1 MVHIVKVDAELIIN
15 PNPSTYK
22 MTRLF
27 KKPTSIQLIVAG
39 FLFLIFIGAF
49 LLTLPAASSSGYR
62 QSFLNALF
70 TASSAVTTTGLVVV
84 DTGSFYSRFGQM
96 IILAL
101 FQIGGLGYMIIITLV
116 VLGIGGRLSISGQT
130 LLRQS
135 ITRPTSVDMIR
146 FAKIILLFTI
156 VFELAG
162 TIFLGL
168 SWMRFFP
175 CGKAFYLAAFHSV
188 SAFCTAGFSLFPDS
202 LKAYNECFS
211 INLIISILALGG
223 GAGFFCLYEL
233 FVLLPEKRFMKQAIR
248 LSTHTKIVLS
258 STALLILIGA
268 GIIWISGSGAMIS
281 IFQAVS
287 ASTTTGF
294 NTIEIGNMNK
304 SSLWIILFLMFV
316 GASPGGSGGGIK
328 TVSFVLLL
336 VFLRSYISGRNDVF
350 IFKNRIPQET
360 MRKVFAISIMAMVW
374 VFTATGILMYMEKAA
389 PLDILFQVVSALGTV
404 GLSTGITPDLSF
416 AGKVVII
423 LSMFIGRAGP
433 LAIAYSLVGRLK
445 PASFTYPEADIVV
458 S

>member
-1 MVHIVKVDAELIIN
+1 
-15 PNPSTYK
+15 
-22 MTRLF
+22 MTPLF
-27 KKPTSIQLIVAG
+27 KKTTSMQLIVVG
-39 FLFLIFIGAF
+39 FFFLIFIGAF
-49 LLTLPAASSSGYR
+49 LLTLPASSSNGYC
-62 QSFLNALF
+62 QSFLDALF
-70 TASSAVTTTGLVVV
+70 TAGSAVTTTGLVVV
-84 DTGSFYSRFGQM
+84 GTGSFYSSFGQM

-101 FQIGGLGYMIIITLV
+101 FQIGGLGYMIIIALV

-146 FAKIILLFTI
+146 FAKIILLFTLL
-156 VFELAG
+156 FELAG
-162 TIFLGL
+162 TIFLGF

-175 CGKAFYLAAFHSV
+175 CEKAFYLAAFHSV

-211 INLIISILALGG
+211 INLIISLLALCGG
-223 GAGFFCLYEL
+223 TGFFCLYEL
-233 FVLLPEKRFMKQAIR
+233 FVLLPEKRFMKQTIR
-248 LSTHTKIVLS
+248 LSAHTKIVLS

-268 GIIWISGSGAMIS
+268 GIIWIAGNGVRAS

-294 NTIEIGNMNK
+294 NTIEIGNMHT

-336 VFLRSYISGRNDVF
+336 AFLRSHLSGRNDVF
-350 IFKNRIPQET
+350 VFKNRVPQRT
-360 MRKVFAISIMAMVW
+360 MQKVFAISITAMVW
-374 VFTATGILMYMEKAA
+374 IFTATGILMYTEKAA
-389 PLDILFQVVSALGTV
+389 ALDILFQVVSALGTV
-404 GLSTGITPDLSF
+404 GLSTGITQELSS

-433 LAIAYSLVGRLK
+433 LAIAYSLVGRKK
-445 PASFTYPEADIVV
+445 PSSFTYPEADIVV

>member
-1 MVHIVKVDAELIIN
+1 
-15 PNPSTYK
+15 
-22 MTRLF
+22 
-27 KKPTSIQLIVAG
+27 
-39 FLFLIFIGAF
+39 
-49 LLTLPAASSSGYR
+49 
-62 QSFLNALF
+62 
-70 TASSAVTTTGLVVV
+70 
-84 DTGSFYSRFGQM
+84 M

-350 IFKNRIPQET
+350 IFKNRSSSSGYSFPGSLRSGNSGTFYRDNPGPELC
-360 MRKVFAISIMAMVW
+360 RKSGDHSFNVYRTCRAPCHSIFSCGAPK
-374 VFTATGILMYMEKAA
+374 TGFIY
-389 PLDILFQVVSALGTV
+389 
-404 GLSTGITPDLSF
+404 LSGS
-416 AGKVVII
+416 G
-423 LSMFIGRAGP
+423 
-433 LAIAYSLVGRLK
+433 YSRKLR
-445 PASFTYPEADIVV
+445 D
-458 S
+458 

>member
-1 MVHIVKVDAELIIN
+1 MI
-15 PNPSTYK
+15 
-22 MTRLF
+22 RLF
-27 KKPTSIQLIVAG
+27 KKPTSIQLIVTG

-49 LLTLPAASSSGYR
+49 LLTLPSASSSGGR
-62 QSFLNALF
+62 QSFLDALF
-70 TASSAVTTTGLVVV
+70 TASSAVTTTGLTVV
-84 DTGSFYSRFGQM
+84 DTGSFYSRFGQI
-96 IILAL
+96 IILGL
-101 FQIGGLGYMIIITLV
+101 FQIGGLGYMIIITFV

-146 FAKIILLFTI
+146 FAKIILLFTL
-156 VFELAG
+156 VFEMAG

-175 CGKAFYLAAFHSV
+175 CEKAFYLAAFHSV

-202 LKAYNECFS
+202 LEAYNECFS
-211 INLIISILALGG
+211 INLIISLLALGG
-223 GAGFFCLYEL
+223 GIGFFCLYEL
-233 FVLLPEKRFMKQAIR
+233 FVLLPEKRLMKQATR

-258 STALLILIGA
+258 STTLLILSGA
-268 GIIWISGSGAMIS
+268 VIIWIVVESGTQDSTILLRPFMAS

-294 NTIEIGNMNK
+294 NTIEIGNMHT

-316 GASPGGSGGGIK
+316 GASPGGTGGGTK

-336 VFLRSYISGRNDVF
+336 AFLRSYLSGRNDVF
-350 IFKNRIPQET
+350 IFKNRIPRET
-360 MRKVFAISIMAMVW
+360 MQKVFAIIIMAMAW
-374 VFTATGILMYMEKAA
+374 VFIATGILMHTEKAA
-389 PLDILFQVVSALGTV
+389 ALDILFQVVSALGTV
-404 GLSTGITPDLSF
+404 GLSTGITPELSF

-433 LAIAYSLVGRLK
+433 LAIAYSLVGRPK
-445 PASFTYPEADIVV
+445 PASFTYPEADIVI

>member
-1 MVHIVKVDAELIIN
+1 
-15 PNPSTYK
+15 

-49 LLTLPAASSSGYR
+49 LLTLPSACSSGGR
-62 QSFLNALF
+62 QSFLDALF
-70 TASSAVTTTGLVVV
+70 TASSAVTTTGLTVV
-84 DTGSFYSRFGQM
+84 DTGSFYSRFGQI

-101 FQIGGLGYMIIITLV
+101 FQIGGLGYMIIITFV

-146 FAKIILLFTI
+146 FAKIILLFTLL
-156 VFELAG
+156 FELAG

-175 CGKAFYLAAFHSV
+175 CGKAFYMAAFHSV

-202 LKAYNECFS
+202 MKAYNEFFS
-211 INLIISILALGG
+211 INLIISLLALGG
-223 GAGFFCLYEL
+223 GIGFFCLYEF

-258 STALLILIGA
+258 STALLILSGA
-268 GIIWISGSGAMIS
+268 GVIWIAEAGTQDSTILLRPFMTS

-294 NTIEIGNMNK
+294 NTIEIGNMHT

-360 MRKVFAISIMAMVW
+360 MRKVFAISITAMVW
-374 VFTATGILMYMEKAA
+374 VFTATGILMHTEKAA
-389 PLDILFQVVSALGTV
+389 ALDILFQVVSALGTV
-404 GLSTGITPDLSF
+404 GLSTGITPDLSST
-416 AGKVVII
+416 GKVVII

-433 LAIAYSLVGRLK
+433 LAIAYSLVGQPK
-445 PASFTYPEADIVV
+445 PASFTYPEADIVI